1 MSTIFATQEV
11 TEKLHKIAQ
20 DYNSL
25 IISAYQNNDE

>member
-1 MSTIFATQEV
+1 MSTIFTIREV
-11 TEKLHKIAQ
+11 TEKLSKIAQ